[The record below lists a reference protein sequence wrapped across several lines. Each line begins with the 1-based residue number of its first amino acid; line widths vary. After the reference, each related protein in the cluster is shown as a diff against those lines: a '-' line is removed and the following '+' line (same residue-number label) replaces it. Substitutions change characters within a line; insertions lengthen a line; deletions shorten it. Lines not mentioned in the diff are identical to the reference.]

1 MNFPKKLLPYI
12 VLVASA
18 FMLWNAWTIEHAP
31 KLAETMAN
39 PASAIQTA
47 SAPSVQAV
55 AGNSDNIPAVPQVA
69 AQSNQTLPNQAS
81 TETAQLI
88 HVKTDVLDIAID
100 TRGGN
105 LVQSSLREFPQT
117 QDKPNI
123 PLTLFSS
130 DLKKFY
136 QAQSGFLSQ
145 TGQKETIVYTAD
157 KTSYTLGADQK
168 SLAVTLNGKAAS
180 GILFSKTYIFYP
192 GSYSIEE
199 AYSITNSSASPWSG
213 YYYSQLVRSN
223 ESPDATDGTARYT
236 YFGAATSTPDQH
248 YNKVKFSSMET
259 EAVDLQ
265 KIKGGWVAMLQHY
278 FVSALV
284 PNKQEEVNFYSN
296 VDSANHLYT
305 IGVLS
310 PALSVAAGQSYQ
322 SSMQLYSGP
331 ATAKNLEVVAP
342 NLKLT
347 IDYGWLWFISI
358 IIFWLMQHIYDI
370 VGNWGWSIVLVTVV
384 IKLVFYQ
391 LSAKSYRSMASMKR
405 LQPQIKLLQERL
417 SADKQQLS
425 KAMMELYKKEK
436 VNPLGGCFPLLIQI
450 PVFIALYWVIVES
463 VQLRQAPFIFWIH
476 DLAMKDPFYVMP
488 VIMGLTMFIQQK
500 ISPPPPDPVQAK
512 VMMLLPVIFTVF
524 FLQFPAGLVLYWIV
538 NNSLSIS
545 QQWYMMRKYSG
556 EKVENKTQ
564 KRIEK
569 PKKK

>member
-12 VLVASA
+12 LLVASA
-18 FMLWNAWTIEHAP
+18 FMLWNMWQIEHAP
-31 KLAETMAN
+31 KPSQSATTIPV
-39 PASAIQTA
+39 PASTA
-47 SAPSVQAV
+47 TGTQSDTISNTAESIPNVPTAPAQA
-55 AGNSDNIPAVPQVA
+55 NQV
-69 AQSNQTLPNQAS
+69 TS
-81 TETAQLI
+81 TTSSAQLI
-88 HVKTDVLDIAID
+88 HVKTDVLDVAID
-100 TRGGN
+100 INSGN
-105 LVQSSLREFPQT
+105 LVQSSLLAFPQDRHNP
-117 QDKPNI
+117 QI
-123 PLTLFSS
+123 PLTLFTS

-136 QAQSGFLSQ
+136 QAQSGFLSK
-145 TGQKETIVYTAD
+145 TGQKEAIVYTAE
-157 KTSYTLGADQK
+157 KNNYVLAPDQK
-168 SLAVTLNGKAAS
+168 SLTVTLNGTSSSGLVFTKAY
-180 GILFSKTYIFYP
+180 TFYP
-192 GSYSIEE
+192 ASYSIDQS
-199 AYSITNSSASPWSG
+199 YSVSNNGSVSWDG

-223 ESPDATDGTARYT
+223 EAPDATDGTARYT
-236 YFGAATSTPDQH
+236 FFGAATSTPEQH
-248 YNKVKFSSMET
+248 YNKVSFSSMDK

-284 PNKQEEVNFYSN
+284 PNKDQDVNFYSN

-310 PALSVAAGQSYQ
+310 PMMSLASGQHDQ

-331 ATAKNLEVVAP
+331 ATAKNLEAVAP

-358 IIFWLMQHIYDI
+358 LIFWLMQHIHTI

-384 IKLVFYQ
+384 IKLIFYQ
-391 LSAKSYRSMASMKR
+391 LSAKSYRSMAAMKR
-405 LQPQIKLLQERL
+405 LQPQIKALQERL
-417 SADKQQLS
+417 AGNKQELS
-425 KAMMELYKKEK
+425 KAMMEFYKKEK

-463 VQLRQAPFIFWIH
+463 VQLRQAPFILWIH
-476 DLAMKDPFYVMP
+476 DLAMKDPFYVLP

-538 NNSLSIS
+538 NNTLSIS

-556 EKVENKTQ
+556 EKIDTHKKHQ
-564 KRIEK
+564 KKLE
-569 PKKK
+569 KKK